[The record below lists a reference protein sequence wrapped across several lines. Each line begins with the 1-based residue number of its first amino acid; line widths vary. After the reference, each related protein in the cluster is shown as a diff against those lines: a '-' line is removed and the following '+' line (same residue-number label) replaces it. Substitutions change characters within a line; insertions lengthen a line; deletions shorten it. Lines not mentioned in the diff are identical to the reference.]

1 MLSLDATIG
10 FTHHARPTREDMA
23 SVCGCRQQAWL
34 QAATRRLR
42 PRGGC
47 GQEVEGCKSWTAGSR
62 GRSSWTINTTL
73 VVSPLLW
80 YAKIIEAGSGR
91 RVQLTLYIFN
101 ILRRFIDTWY
111 IGHISP

>member
-1 MLSLDATIG
+1 MWLPTAGLATG
-10 FTHHARPTREDMA
+10 GHKEAEA
-23 SVCGCRQQAWL
+23 EG
-34 QAATRRLR
+34 RLR
-42 PRGGC
+42 TGG
-47 GQEVEGCKSWTAGSR
+47 GRLQILDSWVAWQIELDHQHDP
-62 GRSSWTINTTL
+62 GRL
-73 VVSPLLW
+73 AFVMR